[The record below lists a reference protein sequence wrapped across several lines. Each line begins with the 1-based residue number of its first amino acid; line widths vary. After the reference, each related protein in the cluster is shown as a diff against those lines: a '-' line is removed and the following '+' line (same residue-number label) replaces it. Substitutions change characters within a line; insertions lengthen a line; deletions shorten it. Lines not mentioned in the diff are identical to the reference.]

1 MSDTTNP
8 ITHVFDQTNGVIE
21 GLDGE
26 SDGTAGSEVRSAADR
41 GDDAAALPGDREPR
55 AVDAQPGSSATPD
68 RDAAVPSGSADR
80 RDDATV
86 DRGQDAGR
94 DGAATTS
101 PERSEHTF
109 AVDSSG
115 GAVDEGASGAGE
127 RSGHP
132 AHRAEDSVSAVAAD
146 RFADRDR
153 TVDAVEGGGA
163 AASTGSDESDVA
175 DLSESSATTRTPEA
189 AGPSAAAPAA
199 ASDDSIGHVFDQT
212 NGVVEG
218 LEGESDGTAEGD
230 EDSAG
235 DRRGLNEPN
244 PVGQQD
250 AFKDDHYGAEDG
262 TDRNP

>member
-26 SDGTAGSEVRSAADR
+26 SDGTAGSEVSSAADR
-41 GDDAAALPGDREPR
+41 GDDAAVPGDRETR
-55 AVDAQPGSSATPD
+55 AGDASTTAD
-68 RDAAVPSGSADR
+68 RDAAAPSGAADR
-80 RDDATV
+80 RE
-86 DRGQDAGR
+86 DRSVGTADRDR
-94 DGAATTS
+94 DGVATAS
-101 PERSEHTF
+101 SEQSEHTF
-109 AVDSSG
+109 AVDASG
-115 GAVDEGASGAGE
+115 DAVEEGATSTDE
-127 RSGHP
+127 RTGHP
-132 AHRAEDSVSAVAAD
+132 AHRAGGAVTAVAAD
-146 RFADRDR
+146 RADDRDR

-163 AASTGSDESDVA
+163 AAARSSDRDVP
-175 DLSESSATTRTPEA
+175 DVSESSATTRTPTEA
-189 AGPSAAAPAA
+189 DRAPATGAGA
-199 ASDDSIGHVFDQT
+199 ADDSIGHVFDQT